1 MWVVDFNAG
10 KTQLVLFDWSS
21 NTGSIDLKMDGSI
34 YEKKSTF
41 RMLGLTL
48 SSILD

>member
-34 YEKKSTF
+34 YEKKSPF